1 MFFLFLYFFTMSKT
15 RARVIQRPLE
25 TLKMAQEG
33 EALTGSN
40 SRPLPREG
48 KETPPPPLL
57 VRQTEKDQFLLL
69 LLLLLQRRDPE
80 GKLLLWEEGNGG
92 VCVLFRYTARLSKTR
107 GVKMW
112 PKREKQKKKALKEY
126 CTF

>member
-1 MFFLFLYFFTMSKT
+1 MSKT

-40 SRPLPREG
+40 SRPLPREE

-57 VRQTEKDQFLLL
+57 VKQTEKDQFL

-80 GKLLLWEEGNGG
+80 GKLLRWEEGNGG
-92 VCVLFRYTARLSKTR
+92 VCVCYFVTSRPCRGFGKREVSKCGQT
-107 GVKMW
+107 
-112 PKREKQKKKALKEY
+112 EKQKKKALKEY
-126 CTF
+126 CTFF

>member
-1 MFFLFLYFFTMSKT
+1 MSKT

-33 EALTGSN
+33 EALTWSN
-40 SRPLPREG
+40 SRPLPREE

-69 LLLLLQRRDPE
+69 LLLLQRRDPE
-80 GKLLLWEEGNGG
+80 GKLLRWEEGNGG
-92 VCVLFRYTARLSKTR
+92 VCVLFRYFPALRRLWKAR

-112 PKREKQKKKALKEY
+112 PNREAEEKG
-126 CTF
+126 